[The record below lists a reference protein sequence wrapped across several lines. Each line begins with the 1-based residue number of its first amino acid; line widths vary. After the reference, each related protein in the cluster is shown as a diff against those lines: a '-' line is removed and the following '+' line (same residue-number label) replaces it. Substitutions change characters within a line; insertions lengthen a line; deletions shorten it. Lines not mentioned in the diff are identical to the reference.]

1 MKNKGK
7 LVRGIGT
14 NDAGYRVYKHETI
27 GGIRKIV
34 WRCPFYSSW
43 INMIERCYSE
53 KHKASYPTY
62 AGCSIDADWCS
73 FSAFRKWM
81 ESQEWQG
88 MYLDKDILIPGNK
101 LYGPETCV
109 FVPCALNNFICES
122 GASRGEWP
130 LGVSWN
136 INAGKFRTLCRNPF
150 AGKVEHIGYFDS
162 PEEAHGAWIRRK
174 REHAFR
180 YADMQ
185 TDQRIAQALRIRYA
199 QQATQ

>member
-1 MKNKGK
+1 MKKKEN

-14 NDAGYRVYKHETI
+14 NDAGYSVYRSETVD
-27 GGIRKIV
+27 GSRKIV
-34 WRCPFYSSW
+34 WRCQFYRAWS
-43 INMIERCYSE
+43 NMIDRCYSE

-101 LYGPETCV
+101 VYGPDTCV

-122 GASRGEWP
+122 GALRGEWP

-136 INAGKFRTLCRNPF
+136 INAGKFRSLCRNPF
-150 AGKVEHIGYFDS
+150 AGKVEHVGYFDS
-162 PEEAHGAWIRRK
+162 PEEAQEAYRARK
-174 REHAFR
+174 HEHACR

-185 TDQRIAQALRIRYA
+185 TDPRIAKALRTRYA
-199 QQATQ
+199 KESDQ